1 MQQVFKAA
9 LQTYLYPA
17 SLYPH
22 FLDRSRC
29 LINVS
34 HRRRMVAG
42 SKVVTW
48 LHQTANH
55 PWRDRESRQLH
66 STILRL
72 TCVYIYLMC
81 GGEGKK
87 NKNKSSITNIWRNGL
102 LRWPS
107 VPIRFQIYGNITV
120 LAPAV
125 CLSNVRPI
133 YLLAFRTGGH
143 TDAMLPARSAAS
155 HSASVSRSLHLPVCL
170 NITICSY
177 KMLKCVC
184 ASVFNTF

>member
-1 MQQVFKAA
+1 
-9 LQTYLYPA
+9 
-17 SLYPH
+17 
-22 FLDRSRC
+22 
-29 LINVS
+29 
-34 HRRRMVAG
+34 MVAV

-72 TCVYIYLMC
+72 TCVYIYLM
-81 GGEGKK
+81 GGRKK

-102 LRWPS
+102 LHWPS
-107 VPIRFQIYGNITV
+107 MPIRFQIYGNITV

-133 YLLAFRTGGH
+133 YLLAFKTGCH
-143 TDAMLPARSAAS
+143 TNAMLPARSTAS
-155 HSASVSRSLHLPVCL
+155 HSVSMSLSRNLPVCS
-170 NITICSY
+170 NVTICSHEMV
-177 KMLKCVC
+177 KCVCVC
-184 ASVFNTF
+184 ASVFNTFQMPLCSVMPSF